1 MGSYIPNP
9 NALVLSVQGGYDAP
23 AAANVVLDVPSP
35 DAAQTF
41 VSGTVSLN
49 GEPVVKEIVVVSYHV
64 QQRQGQLPERTIIAS
79 GQSGTD
85 GRFEIDLNGFAE
97 PVLVLAMDDYGDTW
111 QANTRY
117 IVGDVVHPRTG
128 RFAGF
133 VYECLAEGISGTSE
147 PDWWEDN
154 GSTNTGNGGNRSLQ
168 STSFLSGHSP
178 WSFAA
183 SHKQQHWRWLITFRI
198 LRV

>member
-23 AAANVVLDVPSP
+23 AAANVVLDVLSP

-49 GEPVVKEIVVVSYHV
+49 DELAEKEIVVVSYRL
-64 QQRQGQLPERTIIAS
+64 QQRQGQLLERIIIAS

-111 QANTRY
+111 QGNTRY
-117 IVGDVVHPRTG
+117 IVGDVIHPTSG
-128 RFAGF
+128 RFAGL
-133 VYECLAEGISGTSE
+133 VYECLAEGISGSSE
-147 PDWWEDN
+147 PEWWENN
-154 GSTNTGNGGNRSLQ
+154 GSTNTGLVGTAVFKARPFYQ
-168 STSFLSGHSP
+168 SIVHGPLLPAISNSTGDG
-178 WSFAA
+178 
-183 SHKQQHWRWLITFRI
+183 
-198 LRV
+198 

>member
-49 GEPVVKEIVVVSYHV
+49 GEPADKEIVVVSYRV

-79 GQSGTD
+79 GQSETD
-85 GRFEIDLNGFAE
+85 GSFDIDLNGFAE

-117 IVGDVVHPRTG
+117 IVGDVIRPTTG
-128 RFAGF
+128 KFEGF
-133 VYECLAEGISGTSE
+133 VYECLAEGISGSSE
-147 PDWWEDN
+147 PEWWVDN
-154 GSTNTGNGGNRSLQ
+154 DSTNTGLVGTAVFKAKPFYQAIVHGPLLPAIRNNTVDG
-168 STSFLSGHSP
+168 
-178 WSFAA
+178 
-183 SHKQQHWRWLITFRI
+183 
-198 LRV
+198 

>member
-9 NALVLSVQGGYDAP
+9 NALVLSVQGGYGAP
-23 AAANVVLDVPSP
+23 AAANVVLDVPSA

-49 GEPVVKEIVVVSYHV
+49 GEPADKEIVVVSYRV

-85 GRFEIDLNGFAE
+85 GSFEIDLNGFGE
-97 PVLVLAMDDYGDTW
+97 PVLVLAIDEYGDTW
-111 QANTRY
+111 QPNTRY
-117 IVGDVVHPRTG
+117 ITSDVVHPTTG

-133 VYECLAEGISGTSE
+133 VYECLEEGISGSSE
-147 PDWWEDN
+147 PEWWVDN
-154 GSTNTGNGGNRSLQ
+154 GSTNTGLVGTAVFKARPFYQTIVHGPLLPAVRNS
-168 STSFLSGHSP
+168 SGDG
-178 WSFAA
+178 
-183 SHKQQHWRWLITFRI
+183 
-198 LRV
+198 

>member
-9 NALVLSVQGGYDAP
+9 SALVLSVQGGYDAP
-23 AAANVVLDVPSP
+23 SAANVVLDVPSP

-49 GEPVVKEIVVVSYHV
+49 GEPAVKEIVVVSFRM
-64 QQRQGQLPERTIIAS
+64 QQRQGQLAERVIIAS

-85 GRFEIDLNGFAE
+85 GSFDIELNGFGE

-111 QANTRY
+111 QASTRY
-117 IVGDVVHPRTG
+117 IVGDVIHPTTG
-128 RFAGF
+128 KFAGF
-133 VYECLAEGISGTSE
+133 VYECLAEGISGSSE

-154 GSTNTGNGGNRSLQ
+154 GSTNTGLVGTAVFKARPFYQAIVHGPLLPAIKN
-168 STSFLSGHSP
+168 SP
-178 WSFAA
+178 DDG
-183 SHKQQHWRWLITFRI
+183 
-198 LRV
+198 

>member
-23 AAANVVLDVPSP
+23 AAANVVLDAPSP

-49 GEPVVKEIVVVSYHV
+49 GEPVDKEIVVVSFRQ

-133 VYECLAEGISGTSE
+133 VYECLAEGISGSSE
-147 PDWWEDN
+147 PEWWLDN
-154 GSTNTGNGGNRSLQ
+154 GSTNTGMVGTAVFKARPFYQSIVHGPLLPAIRSNTANG
-168 STSFLSGHSP
+168 
-178 WSFAA
+178 
-183 SHKQQHWRWLITFRI
+183 
-198 LRV
+198 